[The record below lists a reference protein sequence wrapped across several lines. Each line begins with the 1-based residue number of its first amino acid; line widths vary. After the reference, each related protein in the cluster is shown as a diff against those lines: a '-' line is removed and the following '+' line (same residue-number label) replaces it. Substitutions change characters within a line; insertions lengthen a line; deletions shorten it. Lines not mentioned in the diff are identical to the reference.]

1 MTKNHLHKG
10 LKFMFWPF
18 VFAILDIEFK
28 VMFLLLLQEAP
39 PHIIDIATRF
49 KDMISRQLLL

>member
-1 MTKNHLHKG
+1 
-10 LKFMFWPF
+10 MFWPF